1 MSDEKRFGA
10 RVGCRPTQ
18 RLESRRADCKI
29 AAHHLD
35 QGGRGRRPP
44 GRPANLVEGDQ
55 HPARGAD
62 ADVSVGQLGDRR
74 PVEQIVGGDVVGA
87 PATAL
92 THGFHGGYDVPD
104 VHVLHGGPWRWA
116 HPANPPAGSVVPA
129 APRATRTAPAA
140 GRRPA
145 RDGDHPTTSP
155 TVRPSRDRRAQRA
168 GVEAPTA
175 TRTDRLRYCAPTER
189 CGAAGRSRGRSTRR

>member
-129 APRATRTAPAA
+129 A
-140 GRRPA
+140 RRE
-145 RDGDHPTTSP
+145 
-155 TVRPSRDRRAQRA
+155 RRAQHRPQGGDRHA
-168 GVEAPTA
+168 MAITPRRRRPFGPHA
-175 TRTDRLRYCAPTER
+175 TGERSGQVSKRQRQPERIDFGTGADGTLRR
-189 CGAAGRSRGRSTRR
+189 RRS